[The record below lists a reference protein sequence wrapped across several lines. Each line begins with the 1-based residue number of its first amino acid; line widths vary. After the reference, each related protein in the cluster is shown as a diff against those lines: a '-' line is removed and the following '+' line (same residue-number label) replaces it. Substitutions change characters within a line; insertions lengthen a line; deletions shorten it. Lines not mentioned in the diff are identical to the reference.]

1 MKDQVSRRDFIK
13 LVSVMGGGLTLA
25 VLLEACTPEML
36 DEATPTIP
44 ANTSTP
50 TPPEPFDW
58 APNIYLHMDHEGILT
73 VMAFRSEMGQGIRT
87 ALAMLIA
94 DEMDVDWKNVRIE
107 QVPADYLYGN
117 QVTGGSLS
125 ISSSYNKVRQAGAA
139 ARQMLVS
146 AAAQSWSLDPAEC
159 QTEAGFVLHPDG
171 EQQIAYGAL
180 VQAASEFE
188 PPGNAR
194 VKEGSQLRITGQGFG
209 HYDAP
214 DIITGKAIYGLDMR
228 VPNMLFAVM
237 ARCPV
242 FGGRVVSYDDS
253 AARTVQGVRDVIEV
267 DGKVAV
273 VAENSWAAIQGRKA
287 LTIEWDE
294 GRNAGLTSE
303 SLITEAMDGLPTPA
317 PNSSPSYLSALYTM
331 PYEAHATM
339 EPMNCIAHVHDDL
352 CEIWAPTQ
360 NPQQVWSDVAT
371 ALGIS
376 RNNITVNVTLI
387 GGGFGRRLETDY
399 AVEAALVSQAVGAP
413 VQVFWTRDDD
423 FQHDYYQD
431 MAVQY
436 VDVDLENISMPN
448 IRVNRGPLAIPTGNW
463 RSVTNFP
470 IAFSTQCFIHEMAVA
485 LERDMLDVLLE
496 LYSGRAAEVIK
507 LAAEKAGW
515 GNELP
520 SGWGRGLA
528 YHASFDVT
536 YVAMVVDVSVG
547 DDGNVK
553 VHRVVCA
560 VDCGRVINPDN
571 VAAQMEGGIAF
582 GLTAALKSEVT
593 IKDGRVEQGNF
604 NDYLLFQ
611 MSEMPTVETYFI
623 ESDHAPTG
631 IGEMG
636 VPPIA
641 PALANAIFSAT
652 GKRVRHIPIRAEDLK
667 A

>member
-1 MKDQVSRRDFIK
+1 MKNQVSRRDFIK
-13 LVSVMGGGLTLA
+13 LASVMGGGLTLA
-25 VLLEACTPEML
+25 VFLEACSPEMP
-36 DEATPTIP
+36 DEATPTAI

-58 APNIYLHMDHEGILT
+58 VPNIYLHMDHQGILT

-94 DEMDVDWKNVRIE
+94 DELDVAWDNVRIE
-107 QVPADYLYGN
+107 QVPADYLYGD

-125 ISSSYNKVRQAGAA
+125 ISNSYNRVRQAGAT

-146 AAAQSWSLDPAEC
+146 AAAHAWSLDPAEC

-171 EQQIAYGAL
+171 EQKIAYGNL
-180 VQAASEFE
+180 VQTASELE
-188 PPGNAR
+188 PPSDVQ
-194 VKEGSQLRITGQGFG
+194 VKEKSQLRITGQGLG

-214 DIITGKAIYGLDMR
+214 NIITGKAIYGLDMR

-242 FGGRVVSYDDS
+242 FGGRVATYDDN
-253 AARTVQGVRDVIEV
+253 AARTVPGVRDVVEV

-287 LTIEWDE
+287 LTTEWDE
-294 GRNAGLTSE
+294 GRNVELTSE
-303 SLITEAMDGLPTPA
+303 SLIAETIVRMPKSD
-317 PNSSPSYLSALYTM
+317 SSPNHLEAVYVM

-339 EPMNCIAHVHDDL
+339 EPMNCIADVHDNV

-360 NPQQVWSDVAT
+360 NPQEVWSDVAS

-376 RNNITVNVTLI
+376 YNNVTVNVTLI

-413 VQVFWTRDDD
+413 VQILWTRDDD
-423 FQHDYYQD
+423 IQHDYYQD

-436 VDVDLENISMPN
+436 VDVDLENISMPIIN
-448 IRVNRGPLAIPTGNW
+448 IKRGPLAIPTGNW

-485 LERDMLDVLLE
+485 LERDMVDVLLE
-496 LYSGRAAEVIK
+496 LYSGRAADVIK
-507 LAAEKAGW
+507 LAAEKADW
-515 GNELP
+515 GSELP

-536 YVAMVVDVSVG
+536 YVAMVADVSVG
-547 DDGNVK
+547 NDGNVQ

-560 VDCGRVINPDN
+560 VDCGRVVNPDT
-571 VAAQMEGGIAF
+571 VAAQMEGGVAF

-604 NDYLLFQ
+604 HDHLLLQ
-611 MSEMPTVETYFI
+611 MNEMPAVETYI
-623 ESDHAPTG
+623 VESDNAPTG

-641 PALANAIFSAT
+641 PAVANAIFSAT
-652 GKRVRHIPIRAEDLK
+652 GKRIRRLPIKPKDLIV
-667 A
+667 